1 MDLDA
6 YVTEHAGEWTR
17 LDRLSRRRRLDAAEV
32 DELLVL
38 YQRAGT
44 HLSAIRSRA
53 PEPSLIARLSRILLT
68 ARASITGGPTFS
80 LRVVQRFFTVTFP
93 LAVFQ
98 AWRWWCGVATTFT
111 VLTFAFMY
119 YVAGD
124 REVQLRF
131 YTADQI
137 DQLVNHDFA
146 SYYSEYQPQNFALS
160 VWTHNAL
167 LTGEV
172 LAGGVLIVPVVYL
185 LYVNLINLAPIGGVM
200 IGNGHAAEFF
210 GLIMPHGML
219 ELTAV
224 FIGAGLGLR
233 IGWAWIAPGPLLT
246 RGRAL
251 ARAAR
256 SAVLGALGL
265 ALVLGV
271 SGLLEAF
278 ITPSPLP
285 PAARITIGLLV
296 WGSFLAYVLVFGHRA
311 ATLAENAD
319 VSEEDREADLPVS

>member
-1 MDLDA
+1 VDLDA
-6 YVTEHAGEWTR
+6 YVSEHAGEWAR
-17 LDRLSRRRRLDAAEV
+17 LDRLSRRRRLSAAEV
-32 DELLVL
+32 DELLAL
-38 YQRAGT
+38 YQRTGT

-80 LRVVQRFFTVTFP
+80 LGVVARFFTVTFP

-119 YVAGD
+119 WVAGD

-131 YTADQI
+131 FTPEEIDQI
-137 DQLVNHDFA
+137 VNQDFA
-146 SYYSEYQPQNFALS
+146 NYYSQYQPQNFALA

-172 LAGGVLIVPVVYL
+172 LAGGVLIVPVIYL
-185 LYVNLINLAPIGGVM
+185 LYQNLINVGALGGIM
-200 IGNGHAAEFF
+200 IGNGHAAEFY

-251 ARAAR
+251 AQAAR

-265 ALVLGV
+265 ALTLGV

-278 ITPSPLP
+278 ITPSPLLP
-285 PAARITIGLLV
+285 EVRVAIGLLV
-296 WGSFLAYVLVFGHRA
+296 WLAFLGYVVGLGYLAAARA
-311 ATLAENAD
+311 ESAD
-319 VSEEDREADLPVS
+319 VSEEENEAALPVA

>member
-6 YVTEHAGEWTR
+6 YVSEHAGEWAR
-17 LDRLSRRRRLDAAEV
+17 LDRLSRKRRLTAVEV
-32 DELLVL
+32 DELLAL

-53 PEPSLIARLSRILLT
+53 PDPSLIARLSRILLT

-80 LRVVQRFFTVTFP
+80 IRVLVRFFTVTFP
-93 LAVFQ
+93 LVVFQ
-98 AWRWWCGVATTFT
+98 AWRWWCGVATAFT
-111 VLTFAFMY
+111 VLAFAFMFW
-119 YVAGD
+119 VAGD
-124 REVQLRF
+124 RAVQLRF
-131 YTADQI
+131 LTAEDIDQI
-137 DQLVNHDFA
+137 VNHDFA
-146 SYYSEYQPQNFALS
+146 DYYSQFQPQNFALA

-172 LAGGVLIVPVVYL
+172 LAGGILVVPVIYL
-185 LYVNLINLAPIGGVM
+185 LYQNLVNLGVIGGVM

-251 ARAAR
+251 AQAAR

-265 ALVLGV
+265 AGTLGV

-278 ITPSPLP
+278 VTPSRLL
-285 PAARITIGLLV
+285 PAARILIGLLV
-296 WGSFLAYVLVFGHRA
+296 WAGFLAYTMILGYRA
-311 ATLAENAD
+311 HATAQSADLAEEE
-319 VSEEDREADLPVS
+319 SEALVPVA